1 MQPLPLANLRTAGE
15 DPSTVLGLPTPCLS
29 QMPWCTL
36 LGPCPLPLLPS
47 SPGPP
52 SWFIPQLWNAFQG
65 PNQGKHDKNLPWSSP
80 PVLLAHCTP
89 MCQMWV
95 TPRLHPPTPRVPPS
109 SHLVLGVCSPSP
121 RARLLP
127 WGPPLVSH
135 TRIPVDFVAQ
145 MREETAGPTV
155 ICGSCL
161 LGTPPPARSFSPHGN
176 WRGGVLPSPWDLN
189 EVSPAMGRPTLP
201 TLPGSHTQ
209 PPRQTKQ
216 ESTLAD
222 KSK

>member
-1 MQPLPLANLRTAGE
+1 MVPALCHFFPHLLVLPPG
-15 DPSTVLGLPTPCLS
+15 SSLS
-29 QMPWCTL
+29 SGMPFRA
-36 LGPCPLPLLPS
+36 S
-47 SPGPP
+47 H
-52 SWFIPQLWNAFQG
+52 

-121 RARLLP
+121 HARLLP

-145 MREETAGPTV
+145 MKEETAGPTV

-161 LGTPPPARSFSPHGN
+161 LGTPPPPALSFSPHGN

-209 PPRQTKQ
+209 PPRQTNVGVH
-216 ESTLAD
+216 SG
-222 KSK
+222 